1 MKTHMIT
8 NQRQK
13 GASLI
18 TAVFLITALA
28 LLAALM
34 TRLMVLGST
43 ETINEWYSAQSLY
56 AAESGVDWAAFQI
69 ATGAYTNACPYNSGS
84 QTVTAN
90 TSFSLTVTGCEIPIG
105 GRRLYQITSTGTTVA
120 AFGPVQRR
128 LVVQF
133 MP

>member
-1 MKTHMIT
+1 MIT
-8 NQRQK
+8 HQRQK

-69 ATGAYTNACPYNSGS
+69 ATNTYTNGCPYYSGS
-84 QTVTAN
+84 RTVTAN
-90 TSFSLTVTGCEIPIG
+90 TSFSVTVTGCEIAIG
-105 GRRLYQITSTGTTVA
+105 GRQLYQITSTGTTVA
-120 AFGPVQRR
+120 AFGQVQRR